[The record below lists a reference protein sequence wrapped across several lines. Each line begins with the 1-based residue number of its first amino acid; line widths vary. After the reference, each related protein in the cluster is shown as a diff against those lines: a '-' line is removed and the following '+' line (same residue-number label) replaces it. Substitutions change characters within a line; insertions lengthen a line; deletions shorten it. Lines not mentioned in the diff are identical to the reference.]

1 MSSSCAARNDDV
13 IVVAAQRTEVSMA
26 RKRVATQKQSERP
39 AAAATRMS
47 HEPIRGIALTVN
59 GRELA
64 VRIGERIRWHRE
76 RGDTLIEQ
84 MKKLTD
90 VERTAAEDLANILGR
105 YDSPRM
111 ILEKRLREH
120 RDRATFLTFVR
131 DHIAPDQVYR
141 LDSSDLRMIDVLP
154 ER

>member
-1 MSSSCAARNDDV
+1 
-13 IVVAAQRTEVSMA
+13 MA
-26 RKRVATQKQSERP
+26 RKRVVATKQSERP
-39 AAAATRMS
+39 IAAAPTRIS

-59 GRELA
+59 GTELA

-84 MKKLTD
+84 MKKLTE
-90 VERTAAEDLANILGR
+90 VERTAAEDLANVLGR
-105 YDSPRM
+105 YESPRA
-111 ILEKRLREH
+111 ILEKRLRDH
-120 RDRATFLTFVR
+120 RDRATFLAFVR

-141 LDSSDLRMIDVLP
+141 LDASDLRMIDVLP